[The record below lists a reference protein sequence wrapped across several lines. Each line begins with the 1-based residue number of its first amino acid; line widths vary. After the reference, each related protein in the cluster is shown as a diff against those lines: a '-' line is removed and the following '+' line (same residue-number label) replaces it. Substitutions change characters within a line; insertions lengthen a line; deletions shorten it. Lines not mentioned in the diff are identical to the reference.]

1 MRLPLQL
8 HLKEIPLRSI
18 LPLAHEDR
26 ITRSPQGLGF
36 VDLSPTIQLTD
47 AGNAFLHGNRPQEIF
62 LRQLLKFQLP
72 SPYHKEGRKIRGTF
86 WGRPY
91 LEIIRLIRD
100 LDHLT
105 PDEFRIFAL
114 QLTDYRN
121 YETVKQQIIAFREE
135 KERHKGQYKRF
146 VDDVINREISQIYAV
161 EIESVTYQPENQ
173 RPAM

>member
-1 MRLPLQL
+1 MGVIKSSRTLFFTTSPRSPKKLIP
-8 HLKEIPLRSI
+8 EIALLVDNFSGQTWSGNEQVQEEFARA
-18 LPLAHEDR
+18 LATATTFEGDTSKKYSAFSARDR

-47 AGNAFLHGNRPQEIF
+47 AGSAFLHGNRPHEIF

-121 YETVKQQIIAFREE
+121 YETVKQ
-135 KERHKGQYKRF
+135 
-146 VDDVINREISQIYAV
+146 
-161 EIESVTYQPENQ
+161 
-173 RPAM
+173 